1 MRLFDE
7 FYDAAKLTMGGTW
20 IGLFAGAAMGEAH
33 KGAAVGAVL
42 GFGTYLQ
49 TVSNR
54 IAAEAEAPAAKL

>member
-7 FYDAAKLTMGGTW
+7 FYDAAKLTMGGAW
-20 IGLFAGAAMGEAH
+20 IGLFAGAATGEPT
-33 KGAAVGAVL
+33 KGAAAGAVL

-54 IAAEAEAPAAKL
+54 VAAEAEAPAANL